1 MKKITAG
8 CGTLFPIRSTPS
20 RSFCRNVFGVLI
32 VSATDTIHLCSLISA
47 NPSRRT
53 TIENRVV
60 LRRAASAANLQR
72 SFSLKFQSVS
82 RVTAGRPQSLG
93 RRAQRHVGA
102 WPGPVWNPAMSGMR
116 TMSEQELRYSP
127 YLNVLLLRLHIGGTA
142 VRRMLAFGVVGLA
155 ALLGGCVQDGLM
167 NIARFQL
174 KPDDIIIERRPD
186 AEYEKLFP
194 YYVELCAASQFRS
207 KLTGEGGGPAG
218 HAIIYIKGACK
229 DEDASFP
236 QLRRCRSVTTSLKD
250 PEHGAGISV
259 NRMFKN
265 INWVATPGYELVFPG
280 GLAPGERLTLARFQ
294 AIEQQAIAK
303 GIYKGVTFHRFAGG
317 TSDTE
322 LRDFLERAGIGT
334 DLALQFARSVFCAR
348 LPVTQAMLDPIIK
361 FLNDK
366 NREYAEG
373 EADYNWSAWAD
384 NCSHTMR
391 NALAAANIWS
401 PLSVRTT
408 KVRQIFNLAVP
419 ANEFVNLAEL
429 MTGGDIEDYR
439 DILRDGPRRD
449 AFHEFHWLPTQPG
462 ALLKTLPV
470 HDPNDLYDTT
480 FRLFT
485 LQSPFLRGKTQRAVG
500 LLSDQRFVDLD
511 ANLQYFHQ
519 EYDTI
524 LASHDEH
531 GDTLSSVRGTPYRR
545 VERLYYDYVR
555 RQAGEVRSM
564 LQQMAAPGES
574 ANQPATD

>member
-1 MKKITAG
+1 
-8 CGTLFPIRSTPS
+8 
-20 RSFCRNVFGVLI
+20 
-32 VSATDTIHLCSLISA
+32 
-47 NPSRRT
+47 
-53 TIENRVV
+53 
-60 LRRAASAANLQR
+60 
-72 SFSLKFQSVS
+72 
-82 RVTAGRPQSLG
+82 
-93 RRAQRHVGA
+93 
-102 WPGPVWNPAMSGMR
+102 MSGMR
-116 TMSEQELRYSP
+116 TMSEQQLRYSP
-127 YLNVLLLRLHIGGTA
+127 YPNILLLRLHIGGTA

-218 HAIIYIKGACK
+218 HAIIYIRGACK
-229 DEDASFP
+229 DEDAPFP
-236 QLRRCRSVTTSLKD
+236 QLRRCRSVATSLKD

-265 INWVATPGYELVFPG
+265 INWVATPGYELVFAG
-280 GLAPGERLTLARFQ
+280 DLAPGERLTLARFQ
-294 AIEQQAIAK
+294 VVEQQAIAK
-303 GIYKGVTFHRFAGG
+303 GIYKGVAFNPFPGAILEPNIR
-317 TSDTE
+317 E
-322 LRDFLERAGIGT
+322 FLERAGIGT

-348 LPVTQAMLDPIIK
+348 LPVTEAMLDPIIK

-401 PLSVRTT
+401 PLSVRAT
-408 KVRQIFNLAVP
+408 KIRQIFNLAIP

-429 MTGGDIEDYR
+429 MTAGDIEDYR

-449 AFHEFHWLPTQPG
+449 AFHEFRWLPTRQG
-462 ALLKTLPV
+462 ALLRTLPV

-485 LQSPFLRGKTQRAVG
+485 LQSPFLMGKTQRAIA
-500 LLSDQRFVDLD
+500 LLSDERFVDLFT
-511 ANLQYFHQ
+511 NLRYF
-519 EYDTI
+519 ERRYEAI
-524 LASHDEH
+524 LAQRDEQR
-531 GDTLSSVRGTPYRR
+531 DSMASVRGTRFRR
-545 VERLYYDYVR
+545 VEGLYYDYIGSQKTDV
-555 RQAGEVRSM
+555 QSM
-564 LQQMAAPGES
+564 LRLLAVPAHTSDQS
-574 ANQPATD
+574 AEE